1 VKRFLYRRRFLTSA
15 LLIRAPSS
23 AVTAQPS
30 RPAIASFTITPLVVR
45 PGGVAEIRFE
55 YLNAQGGLREAALL
69 ARPASGALRTSVFQE
84 TVNRAIA
91 DLPPASEGV
100 VVAAGWHQGGY
111 SPAQHGTKNY
121 YQLQVTD
128 RAGRRS
134 NELGIEL
141 EVRL

>member
-1 VKRFLYRRRFLTSA
+1 MDRRGFLSSA
-15 LLIRAPSS
+15 LVILLASS
-23 AVTAQPS
+23 AVAAQPS
-30 RPAIASFTITPLVVR
+30 GPTIANFTITPPVVR
-45 PGGVAEIRFE
+45 PGDVAEIRFE
-55 YLNAQGGLREAALL
+55 YRNAQGGLRESALL
-69 ARPASGALRTSVFQE
+69 ASPASGALRTSVFQE

-100 VVAAGWHQGGY
+100 LVVTGRHQTGY

-128 RAGRRS
+128 RAGRS
-134 NELGIEL
+134 SSVLGIEL

>member
-1 VKRFLYRRRFLTSA
+1 MDRRRFLTSA
-15 LLIRAPSS
+15 FVILVASS
-23 AVTAQPS
+23 AVAAQPIG
-30 RPAIASFTITPLVVR
+30 PTIANFTITPPVAR
-45 PGGVAEIRFE
+45 PGDVAEIRFE
-55 YLNAQGGLREAALL
+55 YRNAQGGLREAALR
-69 ARPASGALRTSVFQE
+69 ARPASGTLRTSVFQE

-91 DLPPASEGV
+91 DLSPASEGV
-100 VVAAGWHQGGY
+100 VVAAGRHQTGY

-134 NELGIEL
+134 NVLGIEL

>member
-1 VKRFLYRRRFLTSA
+1 MDRRCFLISA
-15 LLIRAPSS
+15 PVVLVAS
-23 AVTAQPS
+23 AGVVAQLS
-30 RPAIASFTITPLVVR
+30 GPAIANFTITPPVVR
-45 PGGVAEIRFE
+45 LGDIAEIRFE
-55 YLNAQGGLREAALL
+55 YRNAQGGLREGALL
-69 ARPASGALRTSVFQE
+69 ARPASGTMRASVFQE

-100 VVAAGWHQGGY
+100 VVAAGRHQSGY

-128 RAGRRS
+128 HAGRPS
-134 NELGIEL
+134 NVLGIEL

>member
-1 VKRFLYRRRFLTSA
+1 MDRRRFLTSA
-15 LLIRAPSS
+15 LVILVASS
-23 AVTAQPS
+23 AVAAQPS
-30 RPAIASFTITPLVVR
+30 GPTIANFTITPPVVR
-45 PGGVAEIRFE
+45 PGDVAEIRFE
-55 YLNAQGGLREAALL
+55 YRNAQGGLREAALL
-69 ARPASGALRTSVFQE
+69 ARPASGTLRTSVFQE

-100 VVAAGWHQGGY
+100 VVAAGRHQTGY
-111 SPAQHGTKNY
+111 SPAQRGTKNY

-134 NELGIEL
+134 NVLEIEL

>member
-1 VKRFLYRRRFLTSA
+1 MMDRRCFLISA
-15 LLIRAPSS
+15 PVVLVAS
-23 AVTAQPS
+23 ARVAAQLS
-30 RPAIASFTITPLVVR
+30 GPAIANFTITPSLVR
-45 PGGVAEIRFE
+45 PGGIAEIRFE
-55 YLNAQGGLREAALL
+55 YRNAQGGLREAALL
-69 ARPASGALRTSVFQE
+69 ARPASGTLRVSVFQE

-100 VVAAGWHQGGY
+100 VVAAGRHQSGY

-128 RAGRRS
+128 HAGRPS
-134 NELGIEL
+134 NVLGIEL